1 MRKKLFIVFL
11 TALLATPSAVAA
23 QSPNNELNL
32 AFSSSDIAGAV
43 TNGGG
48 SRGPALAV
56 MQDGTV
62 LLGGGDAGGEI
73 FLVNVKTQKL
83 RKLGSLIPA
92 NKRLI
97 DSRFAITDIG
107 VLSENKKRANLLI
120 SYPRLGSN
128 NRCVEVAVDQIRYNR
143 AKQKVNRVANW
154 FVTKP
159 CVPISAVQHA
169 SGRFAVID
177 NKSAYVT
184 IGDLGFPGINDRGKR
199 GDLGSIFKVSATNV
213 ERISQGHRNAQGI
226 LLFNGKDLLAAE
238 HGPRGGDEL
247 NLIKPGNDYGWPFVT
262 YGEPYSSGDYVKP
275 TKTGTHQGYVEPLKY
290 WTPSIAPTELVQL
303 PEVGWGEWS
312 GALVLGTLR
321 ENALVFMKLDNKFN
335 VTQTKMTDLG
345 QRIRDLEIN
354 KAGNLVATTDEG
366 RLFEIKQKN

>member
-32 AFSSSDIAGAV
+32 AFSSFDIAGAV

-48 SRGPALAV
+48 SRGPVLAV
-56 MQDGTV
+56 MQDGTI

-73 FLVNVKTQKL
+73 FLVNVTTQKL

-92 NKRLI
+92 NKRRI
-97 DSRFAITDIG
+97 DSRFAITDIA

-303 PEVGWGEWS
+303 REVGWGEWS

-335 VTQTKMTDLG
+335 VTQTKMVDLG

>member
-1 MRKKLFIVFL
+1 MRKKLFTVFL

-97 DSRFAITDIG
+97 DSRFAITDIA

-184 IGDLGFPGINDRGKR
+184 IGDLGFPGINDRDKR

>member
-92 NKRLI
+92 NKRRI
-97 DSRFAITDIG
+97 DSRFAITDIA

-184 IGDLGFPGINDRGKR
+184 IGDLGFPGINDRDKR

-303 PEVGWGEWS
+303 PAVGWGEWG

-335 VTQTKMTDLG
+335 VTQTKMVDLG

>member
-1 MRKKLFIVFL
+1 MRKKLSIVFL

-32 AFSSSDIAGAV
+32 AFSSFDIAGAV

-56 MQDGTV
+56 MQDGTM

-73 FLVNVKTQKL
+73 FLVKIKTQKL
-83 RKLGSLIPA
+83 QKLGSLIPA

-97 DSRFAITDIG
+97 DSRFAITDIA
-107 VLSENKKRANLLI
+107 VLSENKNRANLLI
-120 SYPRLGSN
+120 SYPRLGNN

-184 IGDLGFPGINDRGKR
+184 IGDLGFSGINDRSKR
-199 GDLGSIFKVSATNV
+199 GDLGSIFKVSAANV

-226 LLFNGKDLLAAE
+226 VLFNGKDLLAAE

-303 PEVGWGEWS
+303 PEAGWGEWS